1 MKKKKKKKKIPWFLL
16 IKSLLLNQS
25 LFWGRHTCF
34 EEEEVEQEIALSAST
49 MVLQF
54 PLEKEPNY
62 VTDCLVCDEELD
74 DPKDNSVGHV
84 VPKELEKTRPTENP
98 KAELKTLPTHLKY
111 VFLEDN
117 ETKPVIISNSLQKE

>member
-1 MKKKKKKKKIPWFLL
+1 MATTSYVVGKDKGRLELSVEDQKISLDLFEAMKHLDM
-16 IKSLLLNQS
+16 SDA
-25 LFWGRHTCF
+25 CF

-74 DPKDNSVGHV
+74 DPKDNFVGHV
-84 VPKELEKTRPTENP
+84 VFEELKKFRPTEKP
-98 KAELKTLPTHLKY
+98 KA
-111 VFLEDN
+111 
-117 ETKPVIISNSLQKE
+117 

>member
-1 MKKKKKKKKIPWFLL
+1 
-16 IKSLLLNQS
+16 
-25 LFWGRHTCF
+25 
-34 EEEEVEQEIALSAST
+34 

-62 VTDCLVCDEELD
+62 VTNCLVCDEELD

-84 VPKELEKTRPTENP
+84 VLEELEKIRPTKKP
-98 KAELKTLPTHLKY
+98 KAELKTLPMHLKY

-117 ETKPVIISNSLQKE
+117 ETKPVIISSSL

>member
-1 MKKKKKKKKIPWFLL
+1 
-16 IKSLLLNQS
+16 
-25 LFWGRHTCF
+25 
-34 EEEEVEQEIALSAST
+34 

-84 VPKELEKTRPTENP
+84 VLEELEKSRPTEKLQSNHN
-98 KAELKTLPTHLKY
+98 A
-111 VFLEDN
+111 
-117 ETKPVIISNSLQKE
+117 VIIPSSLPKVMNHVRKKDPST

>member
-1 MKKKKKKKKIPWFLL
+1 
-16 IKSLLLNQS
+16 
-25 LFWGRHTCF
+25 
-34 EEEEVEQEIALSAST
+34 

-84 VPKELEKTRPTENP
+84 VFEELKKIRPTEKP
-98 KAELKTLPTHLKY
+98 KAKLKTLFRAQPVVPHHLSDHN
-111 VFLEDN
+111 LLIH
-117 ETKPVIISNSLQKE
+117 T